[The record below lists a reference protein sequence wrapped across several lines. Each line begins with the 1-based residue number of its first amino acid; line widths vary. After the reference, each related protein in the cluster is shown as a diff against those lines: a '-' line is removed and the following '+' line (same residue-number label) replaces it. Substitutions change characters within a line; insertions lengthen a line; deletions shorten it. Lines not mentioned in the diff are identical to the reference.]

1 MMSYL
6 LDLPKEKE
14 RIGKIPEPVRET
26 HIYQREIV
34 AQHYDRSFIRDFP
47 LPVFEETVFRLLDYC
62 TAGQTGALKIFEGGI
77 GTGLFTIPVIDYL
90 FRRDAESCFIG
101 VDNSAPMLQVLHQKP
116 EISTHLKSNPD
127 RISIFNKDLEQP
139 LDLPCADFDAMILAG
154 VFHCLNDPLG
164 CLVQL
169 DPVLKPGGHLVMVF
183 KTDDFTRMQSGVG
196 YTNSNSDSRYGKF
209 WRRYHELRDALNVKI
224 DPKCRLIYDVYH
236 VHTLLRELLKAKYE
250 FQKTEQVNWKS
261 HASIPK
267 MIFSIEHGL
276 TFATGQ
282 GVEPALLQQLGGEMT
297 KWAVTQEALNKDVL
311 IEHKME
317 MVVWRK
323 KT

>member
-1 MMSYL
+1 MIDAVDSAEG
-6 LDLPKEKE
+6 KKQAEK
-14 RIGKIPEPVRET
+14 RPQPVRER

-34 AQHYDRSFIRDFP
+34 AHHYDRSFIRDFP
-47 LPVFEETVFRLLDYC
+47 LPVFEKTVFNLLDYC
-62 TAGQTGALKIFEGGI
+62 TAGQTGPLQVFEGGI

-90 FRRDAESCFIG
+90 FRRDEESCFFG
-101 VDNSAPMLQVLHQKP
+101 VDNSAPMLQMLFQKP
-116 EISTHLKSNPD
+116 KISTHLKSNSH

-139 LDLPCADFDAMILAG
+139 LDLPCANFDAMVLAG

-169 DPVLKPGGHLVMVF
+169 DPILKPGGHLIMVF

-224 DPKCRLIYDVYH
+224 DPKCRLIYDVYY
-236 VHTLLRELLKAKYE
+236 VHTLLRDLLEAKYE
-250 FQKTEQVNWKS
+250 FQKTERVNWES

-297 KWAVTQEALNKDVL
+297 QWAVQQKILHKEVL